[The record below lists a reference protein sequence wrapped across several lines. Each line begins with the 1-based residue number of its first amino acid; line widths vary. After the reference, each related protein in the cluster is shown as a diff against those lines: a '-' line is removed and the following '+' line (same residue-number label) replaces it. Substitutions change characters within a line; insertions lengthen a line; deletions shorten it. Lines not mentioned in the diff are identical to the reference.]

1 MTWPR
6 EREWVGGREIESG
19 CVGEREQERV
29 RDREWVCGR
38 ERARESER

>member
-29 RDREWVCGR
+29 RDK
-38 ERARESER
+38 ESERMAKMGIH